1 MSLHLLSPHSSNICY
16 SRYLLILQ
24 KTTAGHNTA
33 VQDTPRCRTVCC
45 RTIRCRTVHCR
56 TVHCRTLCC
65 RTLCC
70 RTLCCRTLC
79 CRTLCCRTICCRTIC
94 CRTSAA
100 GHSAAGHS
108 AAGHSAAGHST
119 AGHSAAGHSTAGHST
134 AGLHCRTLHC
144 RTSSNSKA
152 EGMWLSLI
160 LVGKI
165 LSFHLRFSP
174 QSTAAVSINF
184 QLITFPAVFSKFH
197 SFLSQSSHTREIP
210 SLTLLARSYN
220 AGNSSNPRLRCPV
233 SFCEVKRNSLPVVWK
248 HLSI

>member
-1 MSLHLLSPHSSNICY
+1 MNLVSCPKICHPDVSLSTSSRCHYIFCLHILPI
-16 SRYLLILQ
+16 SAAILDISSSSKKPLQDTILQ
-24 KTTAGHNTA
+24 CRTLRAAGHSAAGQSAAGQSTAGQSTAGHSTA
-33 VQDTPRCRTVCC
+33 AGHSAVGHSAAGQG
-45 RTIRCRTVHCR
+45 H
-56 TVHCRTLCC
+56 
-65 RTLCC
+65 
-70 RTLCCRTLC
+70 
-79 CRTLCCRTICCRTIC
+79 
-94 CRTSAA
+94 SAA

-108 AAGHSAAGHST
+108 AAGHSAAGHSA
-119 AGHSAAGHSTAGHST
+119 AGHSAAGHSAAGHS
-134 AGLHCRTLHC
+134 AGHCRHCRTLHCRTLHC

-197 SFLSQSSHTREIP
+197 SFLSQSSHTQEIP

-233 SFCEVKRNSLPVVWK
+233 S
-248 HLSI
+248 